1 MFMYMGFFKLINV
14 LFFDILVFWNNLKLL
29 LDRVLKLFMKF
40 EVFGLK
46 SWDCKCGMVLEGILY
61 LKRIL
66 KYVL

>member
-1 MFMYMGFFKLINV
+1 MFFV
-14 LFFDILVFWNNLKLL
+14 ILVFWNNLKLS
-29 LDRVLKLFMKF
+29 LDRVLELFMKF